1 MVDCLY
7 ISLFCFSICME
18 LSMCVLSL
26 LKAINVSIGHN
37 YDDHKSEAET
47 EGEKSGIQLG
57 E

>member
-1 MVDCLY
+1 
-7 ISLFCFSICME
+7 ME